1 MTHPNNTA
9 RRAAIYARVSTGGQT
24 CENQLLCLR
33 EVAERA
39 GWTVVQEYVETAS
52 GATTSRPELDRA
64 RADAARRRYDVL
76 MSWDASRLGRSLR
89 DLLNLVH
96 DLEALRIDLH
106 LHQEALDTTTPS
118 GRLLFQVRGMVAEM
132 ERSMIV
138 ERTKAGLAR
147 ARAQGKRLGRPP
159 ASDALIAA
167 IRNLRSRG
175 MGIDR
180 IARELRCGKGL
191 SQTVCTQFDKEATE
205 P

>member
-1 MTHPNNTA
+1 MT
-9 RRAAIYARVSTGGQT
+9 RRAAIYARVSTGDQT
-24 CENQLLCLR
+24 FENQLLCLR

-52 GATTSRPELDRA
+52 GACETRPELARA
-64 RADAARRRYDVL
+64 RKDATRRRYDVL
-76 MSWDASRLGRSLR
+76 VVWDASRLARSLR
-89 DLLNLVH
+89 LLLNLAH
-96 DLEALRIDLH
+96 ELESLGIGLH
-106 LHQEALDTTTPS
+106 LHQEAIDTTTPS
-118 GRLLFQVRGMVAEM
+118 GRLLFQVRGMVAEL
-132 ERSMIV
+132 ERSIIV

-147 ARAQGKRLGRPP
+147 ARSQGKRLGRPP

-175 MGIDR
+175 MGMDA

-191 SQTVCTQFDKEATE
+191 SQKVCTEFDKEAAE